1 MGFSVIKNLLA
12 NARDAGSNPGLGRS
26 PGKIPW
32 RRAWQPSPA
41 FWPGESHAQRS
52 LVGYSPWGCKE
63 LDTTDQA
70 HTQEQRNSRG
80 AIVRVVKPD
89 SERNEENL
97 SSLAHTHSSTLSN
110 Y

>member
-1 MGFSVIKNLLA
+1 MQEMQVPTL
-12 NARDAGSNPGLGRS
+12 DWED
-26 PGKIPW
+26 PW

-70 HTQEQRNSRG
+70 HTQEQRNSRV
-80 AIVRVVKPD
+80 AVKI
-89 SERNEENL
+89 NKGLNL
-97 SSLAHTHSSTLSN
+97 K
-110 Y
+110 